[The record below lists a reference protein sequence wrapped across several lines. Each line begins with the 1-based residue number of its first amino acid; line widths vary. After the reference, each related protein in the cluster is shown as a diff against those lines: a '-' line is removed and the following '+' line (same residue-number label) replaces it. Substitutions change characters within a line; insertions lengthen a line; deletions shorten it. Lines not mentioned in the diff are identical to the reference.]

1 MLESFLIAMG
11 SYGRCY
17 LESAWPGRHPAA
29 PLRPRRLLFLLLF
42 PLFLLVQLGHWLAL
56 ALDELLYPD
65 YRQQPVRAPVFITGI
80 PRSGTTYLH
89 RLLAA
94 GGAFTTVRTWEAL
107 LAPAICQR
115 RALRALARLD
125 RRFGAPLQRL
135 IQGAIARGS
144 GDFASVHAVGLHDAE
159 EDYLCLLP
167 AAGCFLLLMAFPFD
181 RELEQLG
188 ALGDLPPR
196 RRRALLT
203 FYHRI
208 IQRHCYSHHGKR
220 FLSKNAAFAS
230 WPPYLAERYPDA
242 RFLLCVRRPST
253 ALASQLSALRPAR
266 RIFGTDLGGE
276 HTTARFRR
284 LYGAFLN
291 DLAAFAAAQPG
302 RVKVLEQRDLRAAPA
317 ATAEA
322 LADWLAIPPPP
333 LRPAEA
339 TGSHRYDPAAFGLSP
354 ETVDEE
360 LGASYAALLASPA
373 RLAVAA

>member
-17 LESAWPGRHPAA
+17 LQSVWPGRHAAA

-42 PLFLLVQLGHWLAL
+42 PFFLLLQLVHWLAL

-65 YRQQPVRAPVFITGI
+65 YRRQRVAAPVFITGI

-94 GGAFTTVRTWEAL
+94 GGAFTTVRTWEAV

-115 RALRALARLD
+115 RLLRALARLD
-125 RRFGAPLQRL
+125 RRLGAPLHRAL
-135 IQGAIARGS
+135 DGVIARSS
-144 GDFASVHAVGLHDAE
+144 GDFASVHAVSLQDAE

-188 ALGDLPPR
+188 NLAELPPR
-196 RRRALLT
+196 RRRALLA

-208 IQRHCYSHHGKR
+208 IQRHCYSDPGKR

-230 WPPYLAERYPDA
+230 WPAYLAERYPDA
-242 RFLLCVRRPST
+242 SFLLCVRRPST
-253 ALASQLSALRPAR
+253 ALASQLSALAPAR
-266 RIFGTDLGGE
+266 RLFGTDPGGE
-276 HTTARFRR
+276 HTTVRFRR
-284 LYGAFLN
+284 LYAAFLAS
-291 DLAAFAAAQPG
+291 LAAFAAARPD
-302 RVKVLEQRDLRAAPA
+302 RVRVIEQGDLRQAPA
-317 ATAEA
+317 AVSQG
-322 LADWLAIPPPP
+322 LARWLAIPPPP
-333 LRPAEA
+333 LPLADPAGA
-339 TGSHRYDPAAFGLSP
+339 HRYQAAAFGLAP
-354 ETVDEE
+354 DAVDEE
-360 LGASYAALLASPA
+360 LGAPYSALLASEA
-373 RLAVAA
+373 RLAVTL

>member
-17 LESAWPGRHPAA
+17 LQSTWPGRHPAA

-42 PLFLLVQLGHWLAL
+42 PFFLLLQLGHWLAL

-125 RRFGAPLQRL
+125 RCLGAPLQR
-135 IQGAIARGS
+135 ITQAAIARGS
-144 GDFASVHAVGLHDAE
+144 GDFADVHAVGLHDAE

-188 ALGDLPPR
+188 TLEALPPR
-196 RRRALLT
+196 RRRALLA

-208 IQRHCYSHHGKR
+208 IQRHCYSHPGER

-242 RFLLCVRRPST
+242 MFLLCVRQPST
-253 ALASQLSALRPAR
+253 ALASQLSALEPAR
-266 RIFGTDLGGE
+266 RLLGTDPDGE
-276 HTTARFRR
+276 HTTSRFRR
-284 LYGAFLN
+284 LYRAFLD
-291 DLAAFAAAQPG
+291 DLATFAATRPG
-302 RVKVLEQRDLRAAPA
+302 RVKILEQADLRRAPA
-317 ATAEA
+317 AVGKA
-322 LADWLAIPPPP
+322 LAAWLAIPPPP
-333 LRPAEA
+333 LPPAEPA
-339 TGSHRYDPAAFGLSP
+339 GRHRYDAAAFGLTP
-354 ETVDEE
+354 EAVDEE
-360 LGASYAALLASPA
+360 LGAPYAALLASEA

>member
-17 LESAWPGRHPAA
+17 LQSVWPGRHGAA

-42 PLFLLVQLGHWLAL
+42 PLFLLLQLVHWLAL

-65 YRQQPVRAPVFITGI
+65 YRQQRVAAPVFITGI

-94 GGAFTTVRTWEAL
+94 GGTFTTVRTWEAL

-115 RALRALARLD
+115 RLLRALARLD
-125 RRFGAPLQRL
+125 RRLGAPLHRAL
-135 IQGAIARGS
+135 HAATARAS
-144 GDFASVHAVGLHDAE
+144 GDFASVHAVGLQDAE

-188 ALGDLPPR
+188 NLGELPPR
-196 RRRALLT
+196 RRRALLA

-208 IQRHCYSHHGKR
+208 IQRHCYSHPGQR

-242 RFLLCVRRPST
+242 SFLLCVRRPST
-253 ALASQLSALRPAR
+253 ALASQLSALEPAR
-266 RIFGTDLGGE
+266 RLFGTDPGGD

-284 LYGAFLN
+284 LFAAFL
-291 DLAAFAAAQPG
+291 DELARFAAARPDC
-302 RVKVLEQRDLRAAPA
+302 VKILEQGDLRAAPA
-317 ATAEA
+317 EVSRAIAA
-322 LADWLAIPPPP
+322 WLAIPPPP
-333 LRPAEA
+333 LPPAETA
-339 TGSHRYDPAAFGLSP
+339 GAHRYAAAAFGLQP
-354 ETVDEE
+354 DAVDEE
-360 LGASYAALLASPA
+360 LGAPYAALLASEA